1 MNLTDILKAANPFQ
15 QKAAPK
21 VTFNNP
27 FTDFGGLIG
36 GRTLYPELDQ
46 QKFVLDYK
54 NNSEVYAIIKRISKT
69 ISTVPF
75 YVYQVKNKKEDGD
88 VKSA

>member
-15 QKAAPK
+15 KKAAPK
-21 VTFNNP
+21 VTFNTPNNP
-27 FTDFGGLIG
+27 FADFGGLIG

-46 QKFVLDYK
+46 EKFVLDYK

-75 YVYQVKNKKEDGD
+75 
-88 VKSA
+88 

>member
-1 MNLTDILKAANPFQ
+1 VNLTDILKAANPFQ

-46 QKFVLDYK
+46 QKFVLDYL
-54 NNSEVYAIIKRISKT
+54 YLTIKT
-69 ISTVPF
+69 IVRYMLSSNVSLKLF
-75 YVYQVKNKKEDGD
+75 LLFLSMFIK
-88 VKSA
+88 